1 MHTDF
6 LKERFH
12 ESKDSLAFIIDDK
25 EYFYKDVISK
35 YNEAYSFLNEKN
47 IVENSVVAVEADFSP
62 MSVGMILALADMN
75 CIIIPL
81 TNALG
86 NEKKTYCDIAHAQY
100 YIKLDIDSIL
110 SCEKLDGD
118 GYHDLYNLLKERQH
132 SGIIF
137 FTSGSTGISKGAVHD
152 FVLFIEKFKVK
163 RKTKKMITFLMFD
176 HVGGINTLMH
186 NLSGCGCT
194 IALSDRKPQYVLS
207 IIEKYKVQVLPTSPT
222 FINLILV
229 SELYKKYNL
238 SSLEAISYG
247 SEVMPEYTLK
257 KLNQLFPSIKI
268 VQSYGMSELGVLDTK
283 SKSNNSLWVKLGRE
297 SKNVRIKNGMLE
309 IKGNNTM
316 LGYLN
321 APSPFTEDGWLMT
334 MDMVEQDG
342 EYYKILGR
350 KSEIINVGGEKV
362 YPAEVESFFLEM
374 PGVEDVAVRGEQNP
388 LMGNIVFAKFKIST
402 DESKKDFQKRMRE
415 FAKGKLV
422 GYKIPQQIELV
433 SEEDIHSVRLKK
445 DRK

>member
-6 LKERFH
+6 LKERFK
-12 ESKDSLAFIIDDK
+12 ENKNSLAFIVDDK
-25 EYFYKDVISK
+25 TYTYQDIIICYEKAYEFLQNEHIS
-35 YNEAYSFLNEKN
+35 ES
-47 IVENSVVAVEADFSP
+47 SVVAIEADFFP

-86 NEKKTYCDIAHAQY
+86 NEKKVYCNIAHAQY
-100 YIKLDIDSIL
+100 YIKLGIDSIL
-110 SCEKLDGD
+110 GSEKLDGD
-118 GYHDLYNLLKERQH
+118 GSHVLYDILKERKH
-132 SGIIF
+132 SGIVF

-152 FVLFIEKFKVK
+152 FVLFIEKYKIK
-163 RKTKKMITFLMFD
+163 RKTKKIITFLMFD
-176 HVGGINTLMH
+176 HVGGINTMLY
-186 NLSGCGCT
+186 NLAGCGCT
-194 IALSDRKPQYVLS
+194 IALSDRKPDYILS
-207 IIEKYKVQVLPTSPT
+207 IIEKYKVQALPTSPT

-229 SELYKKYNL
+229 SELYKKYDL

-247 SEVMPEYTLK
+247 SEAMPEYTLK
-257 KLNQLFPSIKI
+257 NLNKIFPNIKL
-268 VQSYGMSELGVLDTK
+268 VQTYGMSELGVMDTK
-283 SKSNNSLWVKLGRE
+283 SKANDSLWVKLGRE
-297 SKNVRIKNGMLE
+297 TNNLRIRNGMLE
-309 IKGNNTM
+309 IKGNKSM

-321 APSPFTEDGWLMT
+321 APSPFTEDGWFMT

-342 EYYKILGR
+342 DYFKILGR

-433 SEEDIHSVRLKK
+433 SEEEIHSVRLKK